1 MINHKTIQGTKVAY
15 KNYFLK
21 NQNFEIFAPE
31 LEGYTEFVQM
41 TSYRPNDSNEIKFQT
56 GMSESDFFQ
65 DVDFIIGEL
74 SKNPEINDQLF
85 ANALTKRC
93 QQHLVQYGRLIDT
106 DINGYIDV
114 TILLLRFY
122 TLQYLNSQIPDEI
135 CKKYFNGYLNFI
147 TKLFEDHI
155 YITKYDNSSGMA
167 KPYIEK
173 LK

>member
-1 MINHKTIQGTKVAY
+1 MIEHKTIQGTQVAY

-31 LEGYTEFVQM
+31 LEGYTDFVQM

-85 ANALTKRC
+85 ADALSKRC
-93 QQHLVQYGRLIDT
+93 QQHLGQYGRLIDT
-106 DINGYIDV
+106 DIHGYIDV

-122 TLQYLNSQIPDEI
+122 TLQHHSNQIPDEI
-135 CKKYFNGYLNFI
+135 CSKYFTEYLNSAI
-147 TKLFEDHI
+147 KLFEEHI
-155 YITKYDNSSGMA
+155 YITKYDFSTGMP